1 MASTVPGSCRA
12 WNCSVKPEAVR
23 HLGDIEY
30 LRSFLPVEAE
40 VLKPEQLY
48 WITDRTP
55 HESLPLKERTYR
67 QFFRIVTADV
77 SFWYKDHSTPN
88 PLGVKPDPKVTRI
101 VTGDKFSEEGVEV
114 VDKSL
119 GEYADYESRD
129 NDEPLTESEDSDSD
143 NDDNSDENKDLDKD
157 DDSDKNYDEFG
168 DNDSDGDNGS
178 EYMEEAN
185 LLFDW

>member
-1 MASTVPGSCRA
+1 MASTVPNSCRA

-30 LRSFLPVEAE
+30 LRSFLPVEGE
-40 VLKPEQLY
+40 VLKPGQLY

-77 SFWYKDHSTPN
+77 SFWYHDHSTPN

-114 VDKSL
+114 VDKSS
-119 GEYADYESRD
+119 GEYADRMNYESCDIKD
-129 NDEPLTESEDSDSD
+129 NPLTESDVSDLESD
-143 NDDNSDENKDLDKD
+143 RYKYSDI
-157 DDSDKNYDEFG
+157 
-168 DNDSDGDNGS
+168 
-178 EYMEEAN
+178 
-185 LLFDW
+185 